1 MRKLYLNPKKKK
13 KFLLTGFMIALIS
26 LLSMPAG
33 IQAQG
38 LVFKDAQ
45 LVSGTEGADGAV
57 YKFPNVTTNVN
68 GYIKISGRSSSAV
81 KLSNIDLDNTGWDKA
96 FQPQVAYKNRNAGLF
111 ERDWWMEFEISF
123 ASATDNTPVA
133 MSSIDLTAID
143 IDGDGNDLNEWVS
156 LYNLD
161 SYTTEKRTSL
171 QVSDL
176 LETVLNILT
185 LTGKKFAGP
194 LTQYNNIDTNATKV
208 MTTAKYTNKS
218 NFRVRAGGHSSDNS
232 ISADRMYSFWFKSFN
247 YSAPVESPLPIV
259 LSSFTA
265 SKVNNQAVL
274 SWTTDMEKDVSHFVI
289 EKSFDGKTYTDAGVL
304 FTDGNSN
311 ERRSYSFKDELKN
324 STSGLV
330 YYRLKTVDLDGKYT
344 QSVVRIIRLG
354 NENTARS
361 ITVYPNPVVSDLRI
375 TLTSSWQDKAVNIQ
389 VINANGQSVLQVTGA
404 RSGQTESVNV
414 SSLTPGMYI
423 VKVTNGIETAL
434 QRFVKVK

>member
-1 MRKLYLNPKKKK
+1 MRKLYFKPKKKMI
-13 KFLLTGFMIALIS
+13 LLSGVMIVLIA

-38 LVFKDAQ
+38 LVFKNAS
-45 LVSGTEGADGAV
+45 LFSGTEGQDGAV
-57 YKFPNVTTNVN
+57 YKFPNVATNVD
-68 GYIKISGRSSSAV
+68 GYIKINGRSSSAV
-81 KLSNIDLDNTGWDKA
+81 KLSNIDLENTGWDKA
-96 FQPQVAYKNRNAGLF
+96 FQPQVAYKNKNAGLL

-123 ASATDNTPVA
+123 ASATDNTPVS

-143 IDGDGNDLNEWVS
+143 IDGDGNNLNEWVS
-156 LYNLD
+156 LYSLD
-161 SYTTEKRTSL
+161 SYTTEQRTSL
-171 QVSDL
+171 TVSDL
-176 LETVLNILT
+176 LETVLNVLT
-185 LTGKKFAGP
+185 LTGKKFSGP

-208 MTTAKYTNKS
+208 MTTAKYTNK
-218 NFRVRAGGHSSDNS
+218 NKFRVRAGGHSNDNS

-247 YSAPVESPLPIV
+247 YSTPVQSPLPIV
-259 LSSFTA
+259 LSSFTV

-274 SWTTDMEKDVSHFVI
+274 SWTTDMEKDVSHFII

-311 ERRSYSFKDELKN
+311 VRKGYSFKDDLKN

-330 YYRLKTVDLDGKYT
+330 YYRLKTVDLDGKFDL
-344 QSVVRIIRLG
+344 SVVRIIRLADD
-354 NENTARS
+354 NTARS
-361 ITVYPNPVVSDLRI
+361 ITVYPNPVVSDVHI
-375 TLTSSWQDKAVNIQ
+375 TLSSAWQDKAVNIQ
-389 VINANGQSVLQVTGA
+389 VINANGQSVLQETGA
-404 RSGQTESVNV
+404 RSGQTETLNV